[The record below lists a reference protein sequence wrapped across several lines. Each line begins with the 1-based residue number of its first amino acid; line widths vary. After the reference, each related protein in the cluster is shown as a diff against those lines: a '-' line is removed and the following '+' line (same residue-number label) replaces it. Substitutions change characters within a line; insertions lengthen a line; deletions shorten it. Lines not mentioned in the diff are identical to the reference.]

1 MNTLLNQ
8 MSYTTSLGLTQ
19 NNALT
24 HTNSGSALLNF
35 YAQAGAMR
43 AKKEEAL
50 QLFIKAFSEDRLGAI
65 RILFYL
71 RDIHG
76 GQGERDLFR
85 TCLIWIAVEFPNI
98 FNQLISFVPE
108 YGRWDDL
115 FVVDTPE
122 TFAHI
127 KAQILSDYSSDK
139 PSLLAKW
146 LPTINASSNN
156 TKNEAYRMLRGLKMR
171 PIDYRR
177 VVRSIR
183 KKIRTVEE
191 LMSTNQW
198 SEINYSAVPSKAAK
212 IYRKAFPKHD
222 AIRYQE
228 YLNSVEKG
236 EKKINAATLYPYE
249 IYNAV
254 NQDRDNQTLN
264 LLWNALP
271 DYTRGNNA
279 LVVADVS
286 GSMLTGNGP
295 PMSVSVSLAL
305 YFAER
310 NRGQFKDHFIT
321 FSGSPVLQKIQGKT
335 LFEKMLSIESSAWG
349 MNTDLEKVF
358 QLILD
363 SAVKGK
369 VPPEEMPSTLYII
382 SDMEFDR
389 CISGKTLHQ
398 DMKDKYQAA
407 GYQVP
412 SVVFWNVNASGHN
425 LPVRQ
430 NEQNVTLVSGFSPVI
445 FKMTVENKTPIEL
458 MWATI
463 SSERYSRIVI

>member
-1 MNTLLNQ
+1 MNSLLNQ
-8 MSYTTSLGLTQ
+8 MSYTTSLGQTD
-19 NNALT
+19 NGALT

-71 RDIHG
+71 RDIRG
-76 GQGERDLFR
+76 GQGERELFR
-85 TCLIWIAVEFPNI
+85 HCLTWLALEFPNI

-127 KAQILSDYSSDK
+127 KSQILSDYSSDK

-191 LMSTNQW
+191 LMSTNKW
-198 SEINYSAVPSKAAK
+198 SEIQYSVVPSKAAK
-212 IYRKAFPKHD
+212 LYRKAFPKHD
-222 AIRYQE
+222 AKRYQE
-228 YLNSVEKG
+228 YLDSVEKG
-236 EKKINAATLYPYE
+236 EEKINAATLYPYE
-249 IYNAV
+249 IYDSV
-254 NQDRDNQTLN
+254 KTDRNNQTLN
-264 LLWNALP
+264 ILWKALP

-286 GSMLTGNGP
+286 GSMSGR

-310 NRGQFKDHFIT
+310 NQGQFKDHFIT
-321 FSGSPVLQKIQGKT
+321 FSGSPTLQKIQGKT
-335 LFEKMLSIESSAWG
+335 LFERMNSIERAHWD

-358 QLILD
+358 KLILD
-363 SAVKGK
+363 SAIKGQ
-369 VPPEEMPSTLYII
+369 VPPEEMPSVLYII
-382 SDMEFDR
+382 SDMEFDS

-398 DMKDKYQAA
+398 DMKDKYSAA

-445 FKMTVENKTPIEL
+445 FKLAVENKTPIEL
-458 MWATI
+458 MWDTI
-463 SSERYSRIVI
+463 TSDRYSSIVIK